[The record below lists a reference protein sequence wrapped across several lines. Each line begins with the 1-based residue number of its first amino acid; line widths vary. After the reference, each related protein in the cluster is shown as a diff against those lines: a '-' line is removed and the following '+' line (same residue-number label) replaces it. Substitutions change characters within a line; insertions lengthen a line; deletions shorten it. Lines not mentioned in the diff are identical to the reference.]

1 MAQRRADLSA
11 HAQKKEADRVHAL
24 YSARITRAMHDAS
37 IIDDDRRL
45 AMEALEEERGDA
57 ADAETS
63 QRRLWQRCC
72 SWELG
77 WKTLVWMVIVIA
89 YLLLGGLVFML
100 AERPNERDS
109 VEQVEAERERLAQL
123 LEDGK
128 NMAVSTLVNATNG
141 WMVTEEADEL
151 LSRVANLSA
160 SLALAS
166 QELQAESSPLWTYSP
181 AVFFSATVITTIGM
195 PRLLVSRRE
204 IE

>member
-1 MAQRRADLSA
+1 
-11 HAQKKEADRVHAL
+11 
-24 YSARITRAMHDAS
+24 MHDAS

-141 WMVTEEADEL
+141 SIGTEEADEL

-195 PRLLVSRRE
+195 PRLLVSR
-204 IE
+204 